1 MNNARWEHTASMLKD
16 GKVLVTDGF
25 NDDGFLKTAE
35 LYDPITETWT
45 STGSMKFERSRH
57 IASVLTN
64 GKVLVVG
71 GDYPDG
77 FLNNAEFF

>member
-1 MNNARWEHTASMLKD
+1 MLKD

-45 STGSMKFERSRH
+45 STGV
-57 IASVLTN
+57 A
-64 GKVLVVG
+64 
-71 GDYPDG
+71 
-77 FLNNAEFF
+77 